1 MLSLNTGDSFVT
13 FSDDVQKGLIAGA
26 FGLAGTL
33 IPAIVSWSHDRDAAS
48 ARLRKLDEATKKV
61 AFWEQWLKLSTQIC
75 DPGNRDSI
83 DRVQKEL
90 ALLAEIL
97 ESDSRVAQA
106 EMLKQHGKSTAFQKK
121 VQIMPFWRRFLLLY
135 KPARSLAWFPRL
147 FFFIGLFFA
156 IILLF
161 TLFDPA
167 KEFSLRDLSIVEF
180 MLFIWMAIFR
190 SLSQWFE
197 QPRGSSSLIESTSTV
212 PPSPAS
218 N

>member
-1 MLSLNTGDSFVT
+1 MT

-33 IPAIVSWSHDRDAAS
+33 IPAVVAWSHDRDAAS
-48 ARLRKLDEATKKV
+48 ARLHKLDEASKKV

-83 DRVQKEL
+83 ERVQKEL
-90 ALLAEIL
+90 GLLAEIL

-106 EMLKQHGKSTAFQKK
+106 EMLKQHGKSTEFEKK
-121 VQIMPFWRRFLLLY
+121 VQSIPFWRRFLLLY

-147 FFFIGLFFA
+147 FFFVGLFLA
-156 IILLF
+156 ITLLLF
-161 TLFDPA
+161 TVFDPV
-167 KEFSLRDLSIVEF
+167 KEFTLRDFGIVEF

-197 QPRGSSSLIESTSTV
+197 QPRGTASLIESASTLPPPQTS
-212 PPSPAS
+212 